1 VKVTRWNRRLWA
13 GAMVLLIPALAGCEA
28 GLNAPTLE
36 FHPAAYGVSV
46 VNGDISID
54 NAFVLGPGLNGTLPA
69 GGQAGLFL
77 SLEDVNGDRLVSVT
91 APDNAKSVK
100 ITGGS
105 LNLAAQ
111 SLVDLSGPAPKIVLT
126 GLTTPL
132 VGGETVRLV
141 LTFANQNALTL
152 SVPVMPRAY
161 EYATYS
167 PPAPTPTASP
177 SASASTSASP
187 GATASGSASASAS
200 ATPTATP

>member
-13 GAMVLLIPALAGCEA
+13 GAIVLLIPALAGCEA

-69 GGQAGLFL
+69 GGRAGVFL
-77 SLEDVNGDRLVSVT
+77 SLEDTNGDRLLSVT
-91 APDNAKSVK
+91 APGAASSVK

-126 GLTTPL
+126 GLTSPL
-132 VGGETVRLV
+132 VGGETVKLV
-141 LTFANQNALTL
+141 LTFATQGALTL

-177 SASASTSASP
+177 SPSTSASP
-187 GATASGSASASAS
+187 GATASATASASAS